1 MPVRSCPTSR
11 NTRMPD
17 KVSVVVIVFALL
29 FASAGAANAET
40 VTIAGSGGMIPLLT
54 ALGAAYMKKHPND
67 EIQCNPNSITQSGG
81 ILAAKNGAVD
91 IGMSARSLEV
101 RELSYNIDAYHIAD
115 VAADVAVHSN
125 VRVTNI
131 TSKQLCA
138 IYSGKITNWRELGG
152 HDAPIV
158 VLTRPESD
166 STKTAFREGIPCFKE
181 LRETPEAIN
190 MLKSKNMLS
199 ALQRTPDSIGI
210 IDSIVLEQSQGMARP
225 LKLDSRSASA
235 EEVAS
240 GRWPVVKR
248 YTLVIE
254 KNRKK
259 AVDRFMR
266 FIRSR
271 EGAAIIVK
279 HNGIPVNFSYP

>member
-1 MPVRSCPTSR
+1 ML
-11 NTRMPD
+11 D
-17 KVSVVVIVFALL
+17 KISTVVIIFALL
-29 FASAGAANAET
+29 FATAGAVNAET

-54 ALGAAYMKKHPND
+54 ALGAAYMKKYPHD

-91 IGMSARSLEV
+91 IGMSARSLQV
-101 RELSYNIDAYHIAD
+101 RELSFNIDAYHIAD

-166 STKTAFREGIPCFKE
+166 STKTAFRAGIPCFNE
-181 LRETPEAIN
+181 LKETPEAISMFKTNN
-190 MLKSKNMLS
+190 MLA

-210 IDSIVLEQSQGMARP
+210 IDSIALEQTQGMARP
-225 LKLDSRSASA
+225 LKLDGRSASA
-235 EEVAS
+235 EEIAS
-240 GRWPVVKR
+240 GHWPVIKR

-254 KNRKK
+254 KPRKK

-266 FIRSR
+266 FIKSR
-271 EGAAIIVK
+271 EGAALIIK
-279 HNGIPVNFSYP
+279 HNAIPVNFSYP

>member
-1 MPVRSCPTSR
+1 ML
-11 NTRMPD
+11 D
-17 KVSVVVIVFALL
+17 KLSTVVIIFALL
-29 FASAGAANAET
+29 FATTGAANAET

-54 ALGAAYMKKHPND
+54 ALGAAYMKKHPHD
-67 EIQCNPNSITQSGG
+67 EILCNPNSITQSGG

-91 IGMSARSLEV
+91 IGMSARGLEV

-138 IYSGKITNWRELGG
+138 IYSGKITNWREVGG
-152 HDAPIV
+152 HDARIV

-166 STKTAFREGIPCFKE
+166 STKMAFREGIPCFSE
-181 LRETPEAIN
+181 LKETPEAISMFKSN
-190 MLKSKNMLS
+190 DMLF
-199 ALQRTPDSIGI
+199 ALQRTPDSIGM
-210 IDSIVLEQSQGMARP
+210 IDSIALGQSQGKARP
-225 LKLDSRSASA
+225 VKLDGRSASSA
-235 EEVAS
+235 EVAS
-240 GRWPVVKR
+240 GRWPAVKR

-254 KNRKK
+254 KKREK

-266 FIRSR
+266 FIKSR
-271 EGAAIIVK
+271 EGAALISK
-279 HNGIPVNFSYP
+279 LNGIPVNFSYP